1 MCAVWSCR
9 RPPPPLTKS
18 TRTVIVLTFQQVS
31 ASLAE
36 TRSTAPVAAIPQLR
50 DLKADMEAESKVGLE
65 GIGALFIQFCSGEVG
80 GRKLDT
86 NASASVFLATVTN
99 SGDSGLREMSVFCAG
114 PAGKAPDEASPASLV
129 RQVSQFLQNESAV
142 AQDLRVYA
150 DALDPA
156 AVDVVI
162 GRTRHGRQGEGQEQ
176 EQPLSTDDAKLL
188 RVFCRYAACRLGRA
202 LEVASC
208 AAEAGAEA
216 EAGTAVDEEDAGN
229 EKAARQMLLR
239 QSAVA
244 QCITPRL
251 DECRWK
257 WWRAAVRFS

>member
-1 MCAVWSCR
+1 
-9 RPPPPLTKS
+9 
-18 TRTVIVLTFQQVS
+18 
-31 ASLAE
+31 
-36 TRSTAPVAAIPQLR
+36 
-50 DLKADMEAESKVGLE
+50 MEAETKVGLE
-65 GIGALFIQFCSGEVG
+65 GIGALFNQFCPGEDFVGGG

-114 PAGKAPDEASPASLV
+114 PAGRAPDEASPASLV
-129 RQVSQFLQNESAV
+129 RQLSLFLQSEGAV

-150 DALDPA
+150 EALDPA
-156 AVDVVI
+156 AVDVVV
-162 GRTRHGRQGEGQEQ
+162 GRTRQSRQGGEGGQ
-176 EQPLSTDDAKLL
+176 EQPLSTDGAKLL

-208 AAEAGAEA
+208 AAAAAETETLPAG
-216 EAGTAVDEEDAGN
+216 VDEE
-229 EKAARQMLLR
+229 EKSARQMLLR

-244 QCITPRL
+244 QRITPRL